1 MSTIIVPPRP
11 GLPGPSAPPSVERD
25 AVLESWA
32 EPGSPASA
40 VTEFDI
46 RGIARLLRRH
56 LLLVLGAAFLTTAAT
71 TWYVLRQ
78 LPNYQARVML
88 RLTDERNAMAGDIEG
103 TGLDA
108 VLGRSADPYLSELQ
122 VLQSNAVARE
132 VVAREGLR
140 LHVDAAAFSRDLLEG
155 VAVAPEARADT
166 LELEFG
172 ERSFAVSDG
181 GRSVQRR
188 YGVPVEMGGVAFTLS
203 RRPAVRHA
211 RLLVLSEAAAVDL
224 FHQRLSAG
232 IREKTDAV
240 DLLYRA
246 PDPLVAQ
253 RVANTTAD
261 VFQAFNAQVSQDQS
275 RRRRIF
281 VGEQLAKVD
290 SLLMTAQGALSSFR
304 SRSAVYSSE
313 QRLTTQQQ
321 GLQEL
326 ATRRDSLDASRRT
339 YQSLLA
345 TLRGNRPDART
356 LGALVAAPGVV
367 SNPLVMQSYQQLAK
381 LQTTRDSLTTG
392 TWSVS
397 RTNPDVQRLDALIA
411 QAQGNL
417 TSAVEGYLR
426 GLDATIAA
434 LDRQRERGTA
444 TMQQLPPTQSE
455 ELRLGQQ
462 VETTRKMSEQLMEEY
477 QKARISEAVDAGTVT
492 IVDRAQLPVRALPQ
506 NRGLKVFSAL
516 VFGLMLGGGCA
527 LLLEQWNTSLR
538 TREEV
543 ERLLGVATLAV
554 IPSFAGPGGRRRG
567 RGGRSG
573 RGRSRREVSE
583 AVAGSELITQSQPHT
598 APAEAYRLLRTN
610 LMFSQAVNAVQVV
623 VVSST
628 NPAEGKTTV
637 ASNLAVAFAQQGM
650 KVLLVDCDL
659 RRPRIHQVFD
669 IPREPGLVELLLG
682 RGTLDSLVRPTAVEG
697 LFVLPSGVLPPNPAE
712 LLGGARMS
720 TVFETLRAGFDIVII
735 DSPPILAAAEAP
747 ILGSHADG
755 TLLVVRAGR
764 TERGPAAQAARQLT
778 SVGARVVGTVLND
791 PDAIVPR
798 HDGYYYQYYYNYYG
812 SGSER

>member
-1 MSTIIVPPRP
+1 MSTILAPSRAPVPAP
-11 GLPGPSAPPSVERD
+11 GAPLPERD
-25 AVLESWA
+25 PALESWA
-32 EPGSPASA
+32 EPAAPGSA
-40 VTEFDI
+40 VTELDL
-46 RGIARLLRRH
+46 RAIARLVRRH
-56 LLLVLGAAFLTTAAT
+56 LVLVLGAALLTAGLTA
-71 TWYVLRQ
+71 WYVLRQ
-78 LPNYQARVML
+78 PPNYQARVML
-88 RLTDERNAMAGDIEG
+88 RLTDERTAMAGDIEA

-140 LHVDAAAFSRDLLEG
+140 LHIDAAAFPRALLDG
-155 VAVAPEARADT
+155 VSVSPEARPDT
-166 LELEFG
+166 LDLDLS
-172 ERSFAVSDG
+172 ERGFTVKDDAGHTVKAF
-181 GRSVQRR
+181 
-188 YGVPVEMGGVAFTLS
+188 YGVPTEVAGVRFTLL
-203 RRPAVRHA
+203 RKPAASHA
-211 RLLVLSEAAAVDL
+211 TLLVLSEPTAVDL
-224 FHQRLSAG
+224 FHQRLTAG
-232 IREKTDAV
+232 VREKTDAV
-240 DLLYRA
+240 DLAYRA
-246 PDPLVAQ
+246 PDPLMAQ
-253 RVANTTAD
+253 RVANTTAA
-261 VFQAFNAQVSQDQS
+261 VFQEFNAQVSQDQS

-281 VGEQLAKVD
+281 VGEQLTKVD
-290 SLLMTAQGALSSFR
+290 SQLMSAQGALSAFR
-304 SRSAVYSSE
+304 SRSALYSSE
-313 QRLTTQQQ
+313 QRLATEQQ

-326 ATRRDSLDASRRT
+326 DMRRDSLDASRRT
-339 YQSLLA
+339 YQTLLA
-345 TLRGNRPDART
+345 TMRSNRGDAHT
-356 LGALVAAPGVV
+356 IGALVAAPGIVN
-367 SNPLVMQSYQQLAK
+367 NPLVMQAYQQLAK
-381 LQTTRDSLTTG
+381 LETTRDSLTTG
-392 TWSVS
+392 TWSTS
-397 RTNPDVQRLDALIA
+397 RSNPDVQRLDVLIA
-411 QAQGNL
+411 QAQASL
-417 TSAVEGYLR
+417 TTSVEGYVR

-434 LDRQRERGTA
+434 LDRQRARGTA

-462 VETTRKMSEQLMEEY
+462 VETTRKMSESLMEEY

-492 IVDRAQLPVRALPQ
+492 IVDRAALPATPLPQ
-506 NRGLKVFSAL
+506 NRGLKIVSAL

-527 LLLEQWNTSLR
+527 LLLEQWNTTLR

-543 ERLLGVATLAV
+543 ERLLNVATLAV
-554 IPSFAGPGGRRRG
+554 IPSFAGPGARRRNRGRRHA
-567 RGGRSG
+567 
-573 RGRSRREVSE
+573 RREPSAPIV
-583 AVAGSELITQSQPHT
+583 GSELITQSHPQT

-610 LMFSQAVNAVQVV
+610 LMFSQAVSAVQVV

-682 RGTLDSLVRPTAVEG
+682 RGTMDSLVRRTAVEG

-720 TVFETLRAGFDIVII
+720 TVFDTLRGGFDMVII

-755 TLLVVRAGR
+755 TILVVRAGK
-764 TERGPAAQAARQLT
+764 TERGPAVQAVRQLT
-778 SVGARVVGTVLND
+778 GVGARVVGTVLND

-798 HDGYYYQYYYNYYG
+798 HDGYYYNYYYNYYG
-812 SGSER
+812 GSGSSSEQ